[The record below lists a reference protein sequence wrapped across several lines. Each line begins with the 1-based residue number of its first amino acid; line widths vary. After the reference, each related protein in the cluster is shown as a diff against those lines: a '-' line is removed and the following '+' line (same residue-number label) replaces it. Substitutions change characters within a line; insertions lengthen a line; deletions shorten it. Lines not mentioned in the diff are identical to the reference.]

1 MACNAAESWYA
12 NLDDFSYAFI
22 WCEQPQ
28 VVARPATRYR
38 SAVPAQPARAE
49 VPAVAADP
57 ENGIEGV
64 PFQPAR
70 LAQPA
75 QPEVPDLPKILA
87 EPAVL
92 ENQNMSVYLLQEFQE
107 VASLEVAE
115 QEFIP
120 FRTQRANQSCREFCF
135 KLLTALP
142 KYHEVKFTEELR
154 EGEAYAATR
163 DRELLS
169 VARSGC
175 IKIFKDYIERLEIA
189 NPNAVATFAQFQE
202 AAKTFE
208 TKTVEGQKHY
218 NNAKPGPEVKHAVM
232 ASLVEVGNPVTVG
245 AEHSSPLQSS
255 NDSQVPSP
263 QHFPDGYYH
272 SERRESRQAPAHNY
286 VFQAV
291 SAAGHTTQRQGAVPK
306 RNQNSR
312 TGSSRQTQNSKTSNN
327 QRQTGGART
336 YVDSQYP
343 DYWKTTDPPQPNPD
357 GHLLCYYCGVPSHKR
372 GWCGY
377 LWEDINKNPPINRAF
392 HPQRGHLPPRSAK
405 SKQRAAAAASQQ
417 MYPMASAPA
426 YYTVPMPQQP
436 PLQYFPVQ
444 PSVVWQP
451 PRPPTNAP
459 TQFRYTQAQPPLAWQ
474 PYAPPVASPTY
485 TPSVVPGSQAQ
496 ALPSQ
501 QPPAVTYAG
510 QAASASRQVMQGP
523 PSPRPSTSW
532 AEQVEQESAHQPRAS
547 SHASASVP
555 SGHPNPVNS
564 VWHAS
569 SDNSSMEFHNNYY
582 Q

>member
-22 WCEQPQ
+22 WCEHPQ

-92 ENQNMSVYLLQEFQE
+92 ENQNMSAYLLQEFQE

-175 IKIFKDYIERLEIA
+175 IKIFKDYLERLEIV
-189 NPNAVATFAQFQE
+189 NPEAVATFAQFQE

-208 TKTVEGQKHY
+208 TKTVEGRKHY
-218 NNAKPGPEVKHAVM
+218 NNAKPGPEVKHAAM
-232 ASLVEVGNPVTVG
+232 ASLVEVGTRLQWELTTPPLCSPQMIARFPLRSTSRMVITILNAESLGRPRHTITFFKQCRPLATQRSVKGQYPKEIRILEKAPLGKHKTPKLLITSAKQGEHVPTWIHNTQIIGKQLIPLNQTLMDISYVITAESHLIKGGGVGICGRTSIKTPQSIGPFTHKGVTSLLG
-245 AEHSSPLQSS
+245 RQSPSRGQQQRRHNKCIQWHRHQHITRCPCHSSLHC
-255 NDSQVPSP
+255 NT
-263 QHFPDGYYH
+263 F
-272 SERRESRQAPAHNY
+272 
-286 VFQAV
+286 
-291 SAAGHTTQRQGAVPK
+291 
-306 RNQNSR
+306 
-312 TGSSRQTQNSKTSNN
+312 
-327 QRQTGGART
+327 
-336 YVDSQYP
+336 
-343 DYWKTTDPPQPNPD
+343 
-357 GHLLCYYCGVPSHKR
+357 LCNR
-372 GWCGY
+372 LWCG
-377 LWEDINKNPPINRAF
+377 NHHAR
-392 HPQRGHLPPRSAK
+392 PQMLPRSLDIL
-405 SKQRAAAAASQQ
+405 R
-417 MYPMASAPA
+417 
-426 YYTVPMPQQP
+426 
-436 PLQYFPVQ
+436 
-444 PSVVWQP
+444 
-451 PRPPTNAP
+451 RN
-459 TQFRYTQAQPPLAWQ
+459 R
-474 PYAPPVASPTY
+474 
-485 TPSVVPGSQAQ
+485 
-496 ALPSQ
+496 
-501 QPPAVTYAG
+501 
-510 QAASASRQVMQGP
+510 
-523 PSPRPSTSW
+523 
-532 AEQVEQESAHQPRAS
+532 H
-547 SHASASVP
+547 
-555 SGHPNPVNS
+555 
-564 VWHAS
+564 
-569 SDNSSMEFHNNYY
+569 
-582 Q
+582 

>member
-1 MACNAAESWYA
+1 M
-12 NLDDFSYAFI
+12 
-22 WCEQPQ
+22 
-28 VVARPATRYR
+28 
-38 SAVPAQPARAE
+38 
-49 VPAVAADP
+49 
-57 ENGIEGV
+57 
-64 PFQPAR
+64 
-70 LAQPA
+70 
-75 QPEVPDLPKILA
+75 
-87 EPAVL
+87 
-92 ENQNMSVYLLQEFQE
+92 
-107 VASLEVAE
+107 
-115 QEFIP
+115 
-120 FRTQRANQSCREFCF
+120 
-135 KLLTALP
+135 
-142 KYHEVKFTEELR
+142 
-154 EGEAYAATR
+154 
-163 DRELLS
+163 
-169 VARSGC
+169 
-175 IKIFKDYIERLEIA
+175 
-189 NPNAVATFAQFQE
+189 
-202 AAKTFE
+202 
-208 TKTVEGQKHY
+208 
-218 NNAKPGPEVKHAVM
+218 
-232 ASLVEVGNPVTVG
+232 
-245 AEHSSPLQSS
+245 
-255 NDSQVPSP
+255 
-263 QHFPDGYYH
+263 
-272 SERRESRQAPAHNY
+272 
-286 VFQAV
+286 
-291 SAAGHTTQRQGAVPK
+291 
-306 RNQNSR
+306 
-312 TGSSRQTQNSKTSNN
+312 
-327 QRQTGGART
+327 
-336 YVDSQYP
+336 
-343 DYWKTTDPPQPNPD
+343 
-357 GHLLCYYCGVPSHKR
+357 
-372 GWCGY
+372 
-377 LWEDINKNPPINRAF
+377 WEDINKNPPINRAF